1 MRYYHTNKLFGK
13 SCFLIIGMLVPLVIF
28 ANASISITSGRG
40 APFVNP
46 DHGGF
51 YDLIV
56 INMFKRVG
64 LNANTV
70 LLPSERS
77 LINANTGIDD
87 GNIARIK
94 GLEKK
99 YPNLIMVPEKIIDF
113 DFVVFSKKKYLKIK
127 DWKSLK
133 PYNIAFING
142 WKYFEKK
149 AQYYKSLT
157 RVKSSTQL
165 FNLLNNNRADI
176 ALYDLWS
183 GVWWLRH
190 NATDIH
196 YLLPPIASVKLYLY
210 VNKKYKKLVPVL
222 SRALAEM
229 KKDGTYKLIYDK
241 TLGHLLRKF

>member
-1 MRYYHTNKLFGK
+1 MLCYPTSKFFGK
-13 SCFLIIGMLVPLVIF
+13 RCFLIICAFLPLVI
-28 ANASISITSGRG
+28 NADTSISITSGRG
-40 APFVNP
+40 APFVKP
-46 DHGGF
+46 DQSGF

-56 INMFKRVG
+56 INMFKRAG
-64 LNANTV
+64 LRAKTV

-99 YPNLIMVPEKIIDF
+99 YPNLVMVPGKVIDF
-113 DFVVFSKKKYLKIK
+113 DFVVFTKSKNFKVK
-127 DWKSLK
+127 DWRSLK

-149 AQYYKSLT
+149 ARYYKSLT

-183 GVWWLRH
+183 GLWWLRR
-190 NATDIH
+190 NTADIH
-196 YLLPPIASVKLYLY
+196 FLLPPIASVKLYLY
-210 VNKKYKKLVPVL
+210 VNKKYKKLVPML

-241 TLGHLLRKF
+241 TLSRLLK